1 MARDDSAPA
10 KMPPPS
16 IWRWLPPILLAL
28 AIGGLGGFVFE
39 RLTLPLPWMLG
50 AMAFVTIGAVGGL
63 KLRMPR
69 QPRAVMITVLGV
81 MLGSAFTPEVIARMG
96 EWVITVSA
104 LAIWSIL
111 AGGLGLLYF
120 RRVAKYD
127 PVTAYFS
134 STPGGLNEMVV
145 VGGLL
150 GGDERVISLTHAS
163 RVMLVVFT
171 IPIWYRLTHD
181 IAPAAQ
187 AARVGLLDVAPIDVA
202 ALTLCAV
209 VGALGFERLRVPAAY
224 LVGPMI
230 LSAAV
235 HLAGVTD
242 SKPPYAIVSA
252 AQVVIGATLGCR
264 FVGVSLAMIGHAV
277 RHSIV
282 AAIAMLAMTILFAW
296 ALSHITGYPLPAL
309 ILAFAPGGLA
319 EMSLVALALDV
330 DAAFVAS
337 HHIAR
342 IVMVV
347 ILAPV
352 AFRLMRRAG
361 QGDGR

>member
-10 KMPPPS
+10 KTPPPS

-28 AIGGLGGFVFE
+28 AIGVGGGFAFE
-39 RLTLPLPWMLG
+39 LLTLPLPWMLG
-50 AMAFVTIGAVGGL
+50 AMTFVTVGAVGGL

-96 EWVITVSA
+96 EWIITFSA
-104 LAIWSIL
+104 LAVWTIL
-111 AGGLGLLYF
+111 AGGVGLLYF

-150 GGDERVISLTHAS
+150 GGDDRVISLTHAS

-181 IAPAAQ
+181 IGPAAQ
-187 AARVGLLDVAPIDVA
+187 TARVGLLDVAPVDVLV
-202 ALTLCAV
+202 LTLCAV
-209 VGALGFERLRVPAAY
+209 IGALGFERLRVPAAF

-235 HLAGVTD
+235 HLAGITA
-242 SKPPYAIVSA
+242 SKPPYWIVSA

-282 AAIAMLAMTILFAW
+282 TAIAMLATTILFAW
-296 ALSHITGYPLPAL
+296 VLAQITGYPLPAL

-347 ILAPV
+347 ILAPAV
-352 AFRLMRRAG
+352 FRLMRRAG
-361 QGDGR
+361 QGDKA

>member
-1 MARDDSAPA
+1 MARDDSAPGNA
-10 KMPPPS
+10 PPAG
-16 IWRWLPPILLAL
+16 IWRWPPPIVLAL
-28 AIGGLGGFVFE
+28 AVGGLGGFVFE

-50 AMAFVTIGAVGGL
+50 AMAFVTIAAVAGL
-63 KLRMPR
+63 RLRMPR

-96 EWVITVSA
+96 EWIITFSA
-104 LAIWSIL
+104 LVLWSVL
-111 AGGLGLLYF
+111 AGAVGLLYF

-134 STPGGLNEMVV
+134 STPGGLNEMVI

-150 GGDERVISLTHAS
+150 GGDERIISLTHAS

-181 IAPAAQ
+181 IGPAAQ
-187 AARVGLLDVAPIDVA
+187 AARVGLLDVAPVDVA
-202 ALTLCAV
+202 VLTLCAV
-209 VGALGFERLRVPAAY
+209 IGAFGFARLRIPAAY

-230 LSAAV
+230 LSAAA
-235 HLAGVTD
+235 HLAGVTA

-252 AQVVIGATLGCR
+252 AQVVIGTTLGCR

-277 RHSIV
+277 RHSV
-282 AAIAMLAMTILFAW
+282 VTAVAMLATTILFAW
-296 ALSHITGYPLPAL
+296 VLSQITGYPLPAL

-347 ILAPV
+347 ILAPI
-352 AFRLMRRAG
+352 AFRLMRRSG
-361 QGDGR
+361 KGGGS